1 MRITA
6 VLFIVLVLALV
17 VFAGCS
23 GANSGST
30 QNNSS
35 NVKNQNNTQVD
46 LTQNYLNNDVVQDND
61 SVQIGQMI

>member
-1 MRITA
+1 VRITA

-23 GANSGST
+23 GTNSGST
-30 QNNSS
+30 QNKSG
-35 NVKNQNNTQVD
+35 NVQNQNNAQAD
-46 LTQNYLNNDVVQDND
+46 PTQNYLNNEVVQDND